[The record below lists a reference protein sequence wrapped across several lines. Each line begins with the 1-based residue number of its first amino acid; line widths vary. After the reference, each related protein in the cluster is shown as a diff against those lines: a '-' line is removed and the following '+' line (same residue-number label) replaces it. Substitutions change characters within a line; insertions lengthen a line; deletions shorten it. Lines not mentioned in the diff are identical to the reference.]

1 MWLVAA
7 DKHVQYAEDIY
18 TITPRDDNKALSLL
32 CPTRHIRSR
41 GDTLNLST
49 LDVEIRAE
57 FDGVISIEA
66 THFSGAQRKG
76 PNFELFPDGR
86 PEHGKSA
93 FIITLLLKLTSLTE
107 LSTRSKH

>member
-18 TITPRDDNKALSLL
+18 TVTPRDNKALDLL

-49 LDVEIRAE
+49 INIEIEAQ

-66 THFSGAQRKG
+66 THFSGAQRRG
-76 PNFELFPDGR
+76 PNFDLYPDGQ
-86 PEHGKSA
+86 PELGKSKPTA
-93 FIITLLLKLTSLTE
+93 CEETCSN
-107 LSTRSKH
+107 SQAYSKHQQRG